1 MGMQFGGAAGL
12 LTYSQLQKSGF
23 TILPYHGAKIHKYLA
38 IGGAGFLAFNVG
50 FQMVCG
56 YFGDDNALMHLG
68 RNKGGIMR
76 GTTSWEKPV
85 AE

>member
-23 TILPYHGAKIHKYLA
+23 TFLPYHGSKIHKYMM

-50 FQMVCG
+50 F
-56 YFGDDNALMHLG
+56 
-68 RNKGGIMR
+68 
-76 GTTSWEKPV
+76 
-85 AE
+85 